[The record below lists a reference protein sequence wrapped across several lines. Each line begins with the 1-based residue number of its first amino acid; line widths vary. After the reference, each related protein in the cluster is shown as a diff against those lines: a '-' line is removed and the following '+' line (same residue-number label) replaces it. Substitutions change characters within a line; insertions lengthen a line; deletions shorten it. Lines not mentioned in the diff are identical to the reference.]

1 MHLYIKGERPM
12 DLGIKGKVAIVTG
25 GARGIGRGIVE
36 GFAKEGANI
45 VIGDI
50 MHDDAQE
57 LAEKLTKGGVKVL
70 AIRTDVTK
78 KTDVD
83 KVVAVTLNEF
93 DKIDILV
100 NNAGILTHA
109 HLVDLEEKD
118 WDRIIDVNTKG
129 VYLMSRSVAPHMIAA
144 RQGKLINISS
154 LAGKRGDLG
163 FTHYSASKFAIIGI
177 TQTLAKEL
185 GEYNINVNAVCPGT
199 LRTAMWET
207 ILDGRAPRQGVP
219 REQYWNERIEQIPL
233 KRPQSPEDIANV
245 VLFLS
250 SDVSKNITGEA
261 INVNGGLWMD

>member
-1 MHLYIKGERPM
+1 M

-118 WDRIIDVNTKG
+118 GTE
-129 VYLMSRSVAPHMIAA
+129 LSMSIPRV
-144 RQGKLINISS
+144 
-154 LAGKRGDLG
+154 
-163 FTHYSASKFAIIGI
+163 FT
-177 TQTLAKEL
+177 
-185 GEYNINVNAVCPGT
+185 
-199 LRTAMWET
+199 
-207 ILDGRAPRQGVP
+207 
-219 REQYWNERIEQIPL
+219 
-233 KRPQSPEDIANV
+233 
-245 VLFLS
+245 
-250 SDVSKNITGEA
+250 
-261 INVNGGLWMD
+261 

>member
-1 MHLYIKGERPM
+1 M

-199 LRTAMWET
+199 LRTAIWEI
-207 ILDGRAPRQGVP
+207 ILDGRAPRRGVP

-233 KRPQSPEDIANV
+233 KRPQTPEDIANV

-250 SDVSKNITGEA
+250 SEVSKNITGEA